1 MAPSDE
7 QVNIEELAAAYK
19 LQKQRADDEYKLLKQ
34 LEFELWSAIRYQ
46 YPDEWRLWE
55 RGVQSV
61 RVGDVSVEVKRTYSI
76 EALQSR
82 LSEAEFNEV
91 VTEEVKQRVDGRKL
105 SSWWKDAAKAR
116 VLEQTLVQQTPTIK
130 IKETE

>member
-1 MAPSDE
+1 MTPSDE

-19 LQKQRADDEYKLLKQ
+19 LQKQRADNEYKLLKE
-34 LEFELWSAIRYQ
+34 LEFELWSAIRDP
-46 YPDEWRLWE
+46 YPEEWKLWE

-82 LSEAEFNEV
+82 LSEAEFDEV
-91 VTEEVKQRVDGRKL
+91 VTEEVKQKVDGRKL
-105 SSWWKDAAKAR
+105 SAWWKDAAKAR
-116 VLEQTLVQQTPTIK
+116 VLEQTLVQQTPSIK
-130 IKETE
+130 IKE